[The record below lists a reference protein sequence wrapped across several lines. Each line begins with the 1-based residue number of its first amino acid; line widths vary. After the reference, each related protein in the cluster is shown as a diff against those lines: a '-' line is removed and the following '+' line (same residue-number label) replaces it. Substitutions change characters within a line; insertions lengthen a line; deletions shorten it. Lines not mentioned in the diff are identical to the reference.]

1 VKILVSHPD
10 LKTSPGA
17 RTPATLRETRRVR
30 LGKMAVSINCLP
42 RFISVGCNRT
52 PNAADW
58 STVSDRIAFGAY
70 NAVALWTP
78 EVSDSLQER
87 VDEFRKTSVR
97 G

>member
-1 VKILVSHPD
+1 MSHPPD
-10 LKTSPGA
+10 LKTNPGA
-17 RTPATLRETRRVR
+17 RIPATLKDTRRVR
-30 LGKMAVSINCLP
+30 LGKMAASIKCVP

-58 STVSDRIAFGAY
+58 STVSGRIAFGAY

-78 EVSDSLQER
+78 EV
-87 VDEFRKTSVR
+87 VTHWGCIDEFRMRDVW